1 LLLARHRGGWI
12 GEPLGVLLA
21 LCAAIGWGSYIV
33 LMKKIGTVFAGLEG
47 LSVSLIAAAL
57 VATPFGL
64 LDSGAHLA
72 TAQIVT
78 TAGLALL
85 VPLLPYALEMIA
97 LRHLP
102 AASFGILMSV
112 EPAIG
117 ALAGFIVLH
126 QPMSTLQLAGMLLV
140 VAASIGAVASAR

>member
-1 LLLARHRGGWI
+1 
-12 GEPLGVLLA
+12 
-21 LCAAIGWGSYIV
+21 
-33 LMKKIGTVFAGLEG
+33 MKKTGTLFAGLEG

-64 LDSGAHLA
+64 
-72 TAQIVT
+72 AQTGLHIAAGQVAA

-85 VPLLPYALEMIA
+85 VPLLPYALEMVA
-97 LRHLP
+97 LRHMP

-117 ALAGFIVLH
+117 AAPRRPAGGPLRRSPRRSRI
-126 QPMSTLQLAGMLLV
+126 
-140 VAASIGAVASAR
+140 AARPPRCR